1 MYLCPSGTRWIT
13 HKLSAL
19 QLLVDKH
26 GMYLQHLQTMSRDRL
41 FKVADSMK
49 FQGWL
54 KKWQQAR
61 IAILACLFIE
71 LLSPAKALSLA
82 FQGEEIDIVSSVDHI
97 KTAKKKLKRL
107 ERRDLQDL
115 PTIQRFLGKVKEN
128 DGQFQ
133 YVTLPSFN
141 ASKESAKHTK
151 TMLLGRIKE
160 AMKTRLEVVKTS
172 MSLWLLPCWIVKGG
186 KKEMTMGKMM

>member
-13 HKLSAL
+13 RKLSAL
-19 QLLVDKH
+19 QLLVDEY
-26 GMYLQHLQTMSRDRL
+26 GVYLQHLQTMSQDRS
-41 FKVADSMK
+41 FKAADRMK

-54 KKWQQAR
+54 KRSQQAR

-97 KTAKKKLKRL
+97 QTAKEQLKRL

-115 PTIQRFLGKVKEN
+115 PTIQRFLGKVKEY
-128 DGQFQ
+128 DGQVQ
-133 YVTLPSFN
+133 YQNVTLPAFN

-160 AMKTRLEVVKTS
+160 AMKTRLEVA
-172 MSLWLLPCWIVKGG
+172 
-186 KKEMTMGKMM
+186 